1 MEQIAKTRLY
11 GSFAFPFAVY
21 MGAQL
26 PRATVPLW
34 LFVPQVFFLPAKRI
48 QFSTNN
54 TEQ

>member
-26 PRATVPLW
+26 PRASHCTAVA
-34 LFVPQVFFLPAKRI
+34 FLTPSVLSSSKEDTI
-48 QFSTNN
+48 QH
-54 TEQ
+54 Q